1 VIRNKMEVLLIAIPF
16 AWLGMLGAI
25 SFLEAP
31 LKFRAP
37 NITRELALGIGKL
50 VFRAL
55 NRVELVLAAVML
67 ICMIATRLSTR
78 NIQLLFGATA
88 AILIV
93 QTVWLLPSLSARA
106 TAVIAGEEVPNSRLH
121 LVFVVC
127 ETVKILLL
135 AVVGVMLLSEFKV

>member
-1 VIRNKMEVLLIAIPF
+1 MIAIPF
-16 AWLGMLGAI
+16 AWLGMLGGI

-67 ICMIATRLSTR
+67 TCMIATHLSTR
-78 NIQLLFGATA
+78 NIQVPFGAIL

-93 QTVWLLPSLSARA
+93 QTAWLLPSLSARA
-106 TAVIAGEEVPNSRLH
+106 TSVIAGEEVPKSRLH

-127 ETVKILLL
+127 ETVKMLLL
-135 AVVGVMLLSEFKV
+135 AVVGVMMVSEFKV

>member
-1 VIRNKMEVLLIAIPF
+1 
-16 AWLGMLGAI
+16 
-25 SFLEAP
+25 
-31 LKFRAP
+31 
-37 NITRELALGIGKL
+37 
-50 VFRAL
+50 
-55 NRVELVLAAVML
+55 ML

>member
-1 VIRNKMEVLLIAIPF
+1 
-16 AWLGMLGAI
+16 MLGAI

-67 ICMIATRLSTR
+67 ICIIATRLSTR

>member
-1 VIRNKMEVLLIAIPF
+1 MIAIPF

-135 AVVGVMLLSEFKV
+135 AVVGVMMVSEFKV

>member
-1 VIRNKMEVLLIAIPF
+1 MIAIPF

>member
-1 VIRNKMEVLLIAIPF
+1 MIAIPF

-55 NRVELVLAAVML
+55 NRVQLGLAAVML
-67 ICMIATRLSTR
+67 ICMIATHSSTR

-93 QTVWLLPSLSARA
+93 QTLWLLPSLSARA
-106 TAVIAGEEVPNSRLH
+106 MSVIAGEEVPKSRLH

-127 ETVKILLL
+127 ETAKMLLL
-135 AVVGVMLLSEFKV
+135 GAVGVMLLSEFKV

>member
-1 VIRNKMEVLLIAIPF
+1 MEVLLIAIPF

>member
-1 VIRNKMEVLLIAIPF
+1 MIAIPF

-67 ICMIATRLSTR
+67 ICMIATHSSTR

-93 QTVWLLPSLSARA
+93 QTLWLLPSLSARA
-106 TAVIAGEEVPNSRLH
+106 MSVIAGAPH
-121 LVFVVC
+121 AY
-127 ETVKILLL
+127 TW
-135 AVVGVMLLSEFKV
+135 

>member
-1 VIRNKMEVLLIAIPF
+1 MIAIPF

-37 NITRELALGIGKL
+37 NITRELALGIGKR

-93 QTVWLLPSLSARA
+93 QTLWLLPSLSARA

>member
-1 VIRNKMEVLLIAIPF
+1 MIAIPF

-67 ICMIATRLSTR
+67 ICMIATHSSTR

-93 QTVWLLPSLSARA
+93 QTLGLLPSLSARA
-106 TAVIAGEEVPNSRLH
+106 MSVIAGEEVPKSRLH

-127 ETVKILLL
+127 ETAKMLLL
-135 AVVGVMLLSEFKV
+135 GAVGVMLLSEFKV

>member
-1 VIRNKMEVLLIAIPF
+1 MIAIPF

-93 QTVWLLPSLSARA
+93 QTLWLLPSLSARA
-106 TAVIAGEEVPNSRLH
+106 MSVIAGEEVPKSRLH

>member
-1 VIRNKMEVLLIAIPF
+1 MEVLLIAIPF

-25 SFLEAP
+25 SILEAP

-67 ICMIATRLSTR
+67 ICMIATHSSTR

-93 QTVWLLPSLSARA
+93 QTLWLLPSLSARA
-106 TAVIAGEEVPNSRLH
+106 MSVIAGEEVPKSRLH

-127 ETVKILLL
+127 ETAKMLLL
-135 AVVGVMLLSEFKV
+135 GAVGVMLLSEFKV

>member
-1 VIRNKMEVLLIAIPF
+1 MEILMIAIPF

-88 AILIV
+88 TILIV

>member
-1 VIRNKMEVLLIAIPF
+1 
-16 AWLGMLGAI
+16 MLGAI

-93 QTVWLLPSLSARA
+93 QTVWLLPSLSTRA

>member
-1 VIRNKMEVLLIAIPF
+1 MEVLLIAIPF

-67 ICMIATRLSTR
+67 ICIIATRLSTR

>member
-1 VIRNKMEVLLIAIPF
+1 
-16 AWLGMLGAI
+16 MLGAI

>member
-1 VIRNKMEVLLIAIPF
+1 MEVLLIAIPF

-93 QTVWLLPSLSARA
+93 QTVWLLPSLSTRA

>member
-1 VIRNKMEVLLIAIPF
+1 MIAIPF

-93 QTVWLLPSLSARA
+93 QTVWLLPSLSTRA

>member
-1 VIRNKMEVLLIAIPF
+1 MIAIPF

-88 AILIV
+88 TILIV

>member
-1 VIRNKMEVLLIAIPF
+1 LIAIPF

>member
-1 VIRNKMEVLLIAIPF
+1 MEVLLIAIPF

-88 AILIV
+88 TILIV

>member
-1 VIRNKMEVLLIAIPF
+1 MIAIPF

-67 ICMIATRLSTR
+67 ICMIATHSSTR

-93 QTVWLLPSLSARA
+93 QTLWLLPSLSARA

>member
-1 VIRNKMEVLLIAIPF
+1 MIAIPF

-106 TAVIAGEEVPNSRLH
+106 MSVIAGEEVPKSRLH

>member
-1 VIRNKMEVLLIAIPF
+1 MEVLLIAIPF

-127 ETVKILLL
+127 ETAKMLLL